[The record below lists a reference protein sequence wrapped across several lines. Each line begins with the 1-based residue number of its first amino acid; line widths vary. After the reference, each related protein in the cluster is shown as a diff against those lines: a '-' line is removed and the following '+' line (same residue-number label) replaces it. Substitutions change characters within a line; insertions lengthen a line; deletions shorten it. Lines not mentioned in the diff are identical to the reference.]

1 MLRFEM
7 ASLFAKCKDGYK
19 RAFLTLRIKA
29 KVFFNFG
36 YCLASLSTIIVIWL
50 KTKKQQCSAYMSMD
64 QNQMKNCCFSS
75 PKLFAAHFI
84 TLKMPF
90 VMYDNRANCSICL
103 ERDYFNYGLNVLFSA
118 SDPQRQ
124 ASCRRRGARMH
135 IKAYM
140 STMKRWIK

>member
-7 ASLFAKCKDGYK
+7 AFLFAKCKDGYK

-36 YCLASLSTIIVIWL
+36 YCLAHLSTIIVIWL
-50 KTKKQQCSAYMSMD
+50 KTKKQQYSAYMSMD
-64 QNQMKNCCFSS
+64 QNQMKNCCFST
-75 PKLFAAHFI
+75 PKLFAAHFT
-84 TLKMPF
+84 TLRMPF
-90 VMYDNRANCSICL
+90 VICDNRANCSICL

-124 ASCRRRGARMH
+124 ASCRNRGARMH
-135 IKAYM
+135 MKAYAL
-140 STMKRWIK
+140 TTRRWTK